1 VHRLDSR
8 SPLVLDTRDLGRRA
22 GSMLEVT
29 RTVPAP
35 AGLGL
40 DVIGVPE
47 ASPLELDLRLES
59 VVDGVLV
66 SGSARARLAG
76 ECVRCLEPVSSSV
89 DVTFQELYVYPEDPA
104 HGAHRHGSRAS
115 AAAPADAEDD
125 DGTNWL
131 EDDLID
137 LEPVVRDAVV
147 LALPFQP
154 VCREDCPGLCPEC
167 GIPLADDPGHGH
179 ASTDPRWA
187 ALQDLIDPHQHAAEG
202 RVADK
207 EES

>member
-8 SPLVLDTRDLGRRA
+8 APLVIDTRELGRRA
-22 GSMLEVT
+22 GSMREIT

-35 AGLGL
+35 ADLGL

-47 ASPLELDLRLES
+47 GSPLELDIRLEA

-66 SGSARARLAG
+66 SGTARARLAG
-76 ECVRCLEPVSSSV
+76 ECVRCLEPVTSDL
-89 DVTFQELYVYPEDPA
+89 DVTFQELYVYPDDSEQA
-104 HGAHRHGSRAS
+104 TYGHGSRA
-115 AAAPADAEDD
+115 AHAAPADTDDED
-125 DGTNWL
+125 GVSRL
-131 EDDLID
+131 EGDLLD

-154 VCREDCPGLCPEC
+154 VCRDDCPGLCSEC
-167 GIPLADDPGHGH
+167 GALLATDPDHHH
-179 ASTDPRWA
+179 ASADPRWA
-187 ALQDLIDPHQHAAEG
+187 ALQDLLSPNDMSTAE
-202 RVADK
+202 K